1 MATNKNYTELMTKD
15 ITIDELTKLTP
26 DEYVVACWH
35 EAGLAIVNLIDE
47 KYSNNTFMEF
57 DDFLN
62 HCVACGGNWGGMLLS
77 GIKELFPDVWE
88 LIPDDMGM
96 FAFSVICD
104 TLRLLNIY
112 STKD

>member
-1 MATNKNYTELMTKD
+1 MAKNYTDIMNKD
-15 ITIDELTKLTP
+15 FTVDELTKLAP

-35 EAGLAIVNLIDE
+35 EAGLAIVQLIDE

-112 STKD
+112 STNS

>member
-1 MATNKNYTELMTKD
+1 MAKNYTDIMNKD
-15 ITIDELTKLTP
+15 FTVDELAKLNP

-35 EAGLAIVNLIDE
+35 EAGLAIVNLVAE
-47 KYSNNTFMEF
+47 KYSNNDFMDLDEF
-57 DDFLN
+57 LS
-62 HCVACGGNWGGMLLS
+62 HCTACGGNWGGMLLS

-88 LIPDDMGM
+88 LIPEHMGI
-96 FAFSVICD
+96 FAFSVISD

>member
-1 MATNKNYTELMTKD
+1 
-15 ITIDELTKLTP
+15 
-26 DEYVVACWH
+26 
-35 EAGLAIVNLIDE
+35 
-47 KYSNNTFMEF
+47 MEF

-62 HCVACGGNWGGMLLS
+62 YCVACGGNWGGMLLS